1 MENDN
6 KNKKFKVA
14 IVHDFLT
21 YFGGAEQVVKSLHN
35 MYPEAPIFTLLY
47 DRKMQKYFPD
57 AKIVPSFLDKFPK
70 FLQKR
75 KKLLLPFFPTAI
87 ETFDL
92 GNFDLVISSSSS
104 FAKGLIVRPKTLHI
118 SYCHTPARFLWDW
131 HANYLSENK
140 MGRIKKF
147 FVLPIIHLA
156 RIWDRS
162 AADRVDLY
170 VANSKN
176 TASRIKK
183 FYRKDSSVIYPPVDF
198 EKFSKFNSSR
208 EIEVKD
214 YYLIVSRLSP
224 YKKIDIAIQAFNK
237 MGLPLVI
244 VGEGDDRKRLEKMAE
259 KTIHFAG
266 FQDEESL
273 MSFYQNCK
281 AFVFPGE
288 EDFGISIVEAM
299 SFGKPVLAF
308 KKGGALETV
317 VEGMTGEFFESSV
330 AEILADGV
338 RRLEKNRGK
347 YDAEEIK
354 KHAQKFS
361 RENFERNMKDF
372 IDKALDENCH
382 TGLDIA

>member
-1 MENDN
+1 MENVVE
-6 KNKKFKVA
+6 KKKIKVA

-35 MYPEAPIFTLLY
+35 IYPDAPIFTLLY
-47 DRKMQKYFPD
+47 DRKMQKYFPG
-57 AKIVPSFLDKFPK
+57 AKIVPSFLDKFPR

-92 GNFDLVISSSSS
+92 GNFDVVISSSSS

-118 SYCHTPARFLWDW
+118 DYCHTPTRFLWDW
-131 HANYLSENK
+131 HMDYLAENK
-140 MGRIKKF
+140 VGNIKKL
-147 FVLPIIHLA
+147 FVLPVIHFA
-156 RIWDRS
+156 RIWDRL
-162 AADRVDLY
+162 AADRVDFY
-170 VANSKN
+170 IANSKS
-176 TASRIKK
+176 TQRRIKK
-183 FYRKDSSVIYPPVDF
+183 FYRKESSVIYPPVDF
-198 EKFSKFNSSR
+198 EKFSHFENGKG
-208 EIEVKD
+208 IDIKD

-244 VGEGDDRKRLEKMAE
+244 VGEGDDRNRLEKIAE
-259 KTIHFAG
+259 KNIHFAG
-266 FQDEESL
+266 FQDEEEL

-281 AFVFPGE
+281 AFIFPGE
-288 EDFGISIVEAM
+288 DDFGISAVEAM

-317 VEGMTGEFFESSV
+317 VEGVTGEFFESPV
-330 AEILADGV
+330 AEILADGI

-347 YDAEEIK
+347 YDTLEIK
-354 KHAQKFS
+354 KHAQRFS
-361 RENFERNMKDF
+361 RERFEEDVRVF
-372 IDKALDENCH
+372 VEKALVEKEQFHSC
-382 TGLDIA
+382 

>member
-1 MENDN
+1 MENIN
-6 KNKKFKVA
+6 EKKKNRVA

-21 YFGGAEQVVKSLHN
+21 YFGGAEQVVKSLHH
-35 MYPEAPIFTLLY
+35 MYPDAPIFTLLY
-47 DRKMQKYFPD
+47 DRKMQQYFPD
-57 AKIVPSFLDKFPK
+57 AKIIPSFLDKFPN
-70 FLQKR
+70 FLKKR

-92 GNFDLVISSSSS
+92 GSFDVVISSSSS

-118 SYCHTPARFLWDW
+118 NYCHTPTRFLWDW
-131 HANYLSENK
+131 HTDYLAENK
-140 MGRIKKF
+140 IGNIRKI
-147 FVLPIIHLA
+147 FVLPIIHFA
-156 RIWDRS
+156 RIWDRL
-162 AADRVDLY
+162 AADRVDFY
-170 VANSKN
+170 IANSKN
-176 TASRIKK
+176 TQRRIKK
-183 FYRKDSSVIYPPVDF
+183 FYKKESSVIYPPVDF
-198 EKFSKFNSSR
+198 KTFSSFKGDKGVD
-208 EIEVKD
+208 IKD

-237 MGLPLVI
+237 MNLPLVI
-244 VGEGDDRKRLEKMAE
+244 VGDGEDRKRLEKMAE
-259 KTIHFAG
+259 RNIHFVG
-266 FQDEESL
+266 FQNEDNL

-281 AFVFPGE
+281 AFIFPAE
-288 EDFGISIVEAM
+288 EDFGISAVEAM

-317 VEGMTGEFFESSV
+317 VEGVTGEFFESPV
-330 AEILADGV
+330 AEILADGI